1 MPSGEHNHPDQHA
14 YLPTEAEI
22 ADEAAKLKA
31 LAMERTRDRKPTK
44 PKPGLRVR
52 NTTKVMRSRRV
63 NLEG

>member
-1 MPSGEHNHPDQHA
+1 MPFTSANNNQQA

-52 NTTKVMRSRRV
+52 QTTKVMRSRRV

>member
-1 MPSGEHNHPDQHA
+1 MPFTSTNNNQHA

-52 NTTKVMRSRRV
+52 QTTKVMRSRRV